1 MVIHSR
7 LNQTNFRAKKGF
19 LILVHFN
26 FSHFSRTS
34 SVKIFKTCCT
44 YISWGCSY
52 ITHVK
57 FFALTLPFEFFL
69 IFWFATLMQNWKR
82 FRHFTMHILKKG
94 QLENLRNY
102 VLHIFVIACYGHTT
116 PYLTSIG
123 WNYLYRIDIIS
134 INSLLMVNC

>member
-1 MVIHSR
+1 MIIHSR
-7 LNQTNFRAKKGF
+7 LNQTHFRAKKGF

-34 SVKIFKTCCT
+34 SVKIFKTCCM

-57 FFALTLPFEFFL
+57 FLPWRFLLNFFL
-69 IFWFATLMQNWKR
+69 IFWFATLMQNWKW

-94 QLENLRNY
+94 QIEKLRNY
-102 VLHIFVIACYGHTT
+102 VSYIFISACCGHISDLCYNPSYIVDRLKLFV
-116 PYLTSIG
+116 S
-123 WNYLYRIDIIS
+123 N
-134 INSLLMVNC
+134 